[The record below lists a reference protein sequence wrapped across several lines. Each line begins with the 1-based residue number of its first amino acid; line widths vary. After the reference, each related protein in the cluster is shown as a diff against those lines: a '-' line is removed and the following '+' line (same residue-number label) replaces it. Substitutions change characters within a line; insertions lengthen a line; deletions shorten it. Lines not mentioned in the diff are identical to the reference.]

1 MCEIP
6 IRCGNM
12 FNLNHLTR
20 FERNIPKLRKNY
32 FKKINFFPL
41 EIEFRHLCFEKKFQ
55 IQL

>member
-20 FERNIPKLRKNY
+20 FERNIPKLNKNY